1 MRTGSPSERQCCPRC
16 RLWLGIG
23 MADDVINLTYGG
35 SLFDVDLFAELLR
48 EEGLTVAYE
57 LPQLSE
63 EERTEGPWEIAT
75 VVMSVTGPLW
85 PAVWTAIR
93 RFKASR
99 LRQRAE
105 ISGPPE
111 LELSTEDRLALLDR
125 LRDRG
130 KISEEEHAQHR
141 ARILGDL

>member
-1 MRTGSPSERQCCPRC
+1 MRTGSPSERQCCPHC

-99 LRQRAE
+99 LGQRPE

>member
-1 MRTGSPSERQCCPRC
+1 MRTGSPSERQCWPHC

-99 LRQRAE
+99 LGQRAE

>member
-1 MRTGSPSERQCCPRC
+1 MADEVTVLTYEGSP
-16 RLWLGIG
+16 
-23 MADDVINLTYGG
+23 
-35 SLFDVDLFAELLR
+35 FDVDLFAELLR

-57 LPQLSE
+57 LPQLLE
-63 EERTEGPWEIAT
+63 EVRLEGAWEIAT

-85 PAVWTAIR
+85 PAVWTAIK

-99 LRQRAE
+99 FGQRAE

-125 LRDRG
+125 LRDQG
-130 KISEEEHAQHR
+130 TITEEEHAKQR
-141 ARILGDL
+141 SRILSEI